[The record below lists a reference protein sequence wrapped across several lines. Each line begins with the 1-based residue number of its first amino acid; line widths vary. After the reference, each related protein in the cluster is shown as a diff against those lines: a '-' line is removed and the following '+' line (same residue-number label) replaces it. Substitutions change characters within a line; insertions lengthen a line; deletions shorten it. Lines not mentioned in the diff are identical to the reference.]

1 MSDAAAPPIDIVLEV
16 NGTPQRRRIE
26 PRQLLVEFLRVECG
40 LTGTHVGCDT
50 SYCGACTVLL
60 DGRPVKSCT
69 VLAVQAE
76 GRRVQT
82 VEGLERPEGLH
93 PLQAAFASEHGLQCG
108 YCTPGMLMAASRLLA
123 EHPDPT
129 DEQIRHGLAGNV
141 CRCTGYAAIIA
152 AVRTAA
158 RVIREGTKS

>member
-1 MSDAAAPPIDIVLEV
+1 MSDAAATPIEIALEV
-16 NGTPQRRRIE
+16 NGTLQRRRIE

-76 GRRVQT
+76 GCRVQT

-141 CRCTGYAAIIA
+141 CRCTGYAGIIA

-158 RVIREGTKS
+158 RVIREGRAS